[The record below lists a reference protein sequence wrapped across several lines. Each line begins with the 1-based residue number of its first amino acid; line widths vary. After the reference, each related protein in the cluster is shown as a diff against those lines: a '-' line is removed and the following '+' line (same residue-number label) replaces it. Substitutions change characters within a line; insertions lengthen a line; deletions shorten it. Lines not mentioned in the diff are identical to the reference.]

1 MFPVL
6 TPNYMADLDLRNT
19 IFRSQINLPVF
30 PGGVLG
36 ADLFNVRL
44 LELARINLFT
54 LCLTSLRITICR
66 IYHHGAKKKMAR
78 IYTGRVVASVAY
90 KYVFRWK
97 VVVRNGI
104 RNAMGLVS
112 YAFNLDASI
121 TLIPF
126 MARPYPA
133 GILSSCPINHFP
145 KSVDYIFVKHGET
158 PKYTA
163 PLMAGESR
171 QRPDHKGRLKWYRF
185 LGLWRDLLDFSTN
198 VLVNQGVHTG
208 RTVGASERED
218 QLSVLGEINDERY

>member
-44 LELARINLFT
+44 LELARINLFA
-54 LCLTSLRITICR
+54 LYLASLRITICR
-66 IYHHGAKKKMAR
+66 IYYHGAKKKMAR

-90 KYVFRWK
+90 KYVFRWE
-97 VVVRNGI
+97 VAVCNGI

-112 YAFNLDASI
+112 HAFNLEASI

-133 GILSSCPINHFP
+133 GIHPSGPINHLP
-145 KSVDYIFVKHGET
+145 KSINYIFIKHGET
-158 PKYTA
+158 PKYNT
-163 PLMAGESR
+163 PLAVSESR
-171 QRPDHKGRLKWYRF
+171 QRPDNKGRVRIVFDCLSLARLIRIIAHKFGGIKSAIVQVFAPGERPA
-185 LGLWRDLLDFSTN
+185 
-198 VLVNQGVHTG
+198 LV
-208 RTVGASERED
+208 REK
-218 QLSVLGEINDERY
+218 LNCSY